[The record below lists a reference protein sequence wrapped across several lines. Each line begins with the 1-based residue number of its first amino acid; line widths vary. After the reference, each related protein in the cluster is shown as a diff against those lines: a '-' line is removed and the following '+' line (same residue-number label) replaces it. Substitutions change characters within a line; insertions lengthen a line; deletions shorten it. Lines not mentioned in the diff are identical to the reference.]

1 MDFTNVYEDE
11 RRAESYAK
19 LEFPGTYYLAYRD
32 LPEIIGTHA
41 KGMSALDFGC
51 GAGRSTRFARDLGFQ
66 TVGVDISPDMI
77 RRAREMD
84 PAGDY
89 RLIEDGRIGLWRG
102 PSFDL
107 VLSVFTFDN
116 IPTMERKVALF
127 REFGT
132 LLKAGGRIVHLCSS
146 PEIYWH
152 EWVSFTTKDFPENRT
167 ARTGDKVKIIMTDV
181 EDRRP
186 VEDVLWMPEAY
197 LEVFERAGLR
207 VVQTHKPL
215 GRDGEPALW
224 VNERTV
230 APWTVYVLENK
241 RIPRPAF

>member
-1 MDFTNVYEDE
+1 MDFTNVYADE

-32 LPEIIGTHA
+32 LPVIIGTHVQ
-41 KGMSALDFGC
+41 GMSALDFGC

-77 RRAREMD
+77 RRARERD

-127 REFGT
+127 REFGM

-241 RIPRPAF
+241 RVPRPAF